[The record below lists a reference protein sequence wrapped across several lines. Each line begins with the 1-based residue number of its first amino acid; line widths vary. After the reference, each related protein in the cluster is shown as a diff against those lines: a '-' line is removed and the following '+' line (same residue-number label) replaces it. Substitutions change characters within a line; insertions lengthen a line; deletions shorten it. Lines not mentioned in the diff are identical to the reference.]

1 MMLEDE
7 NRSQDAQLL
16 LQKALQLNPDSQAAL
31 RQLGE
36 LEFKSGEY
44 RKAVDHLARARKA
57 HPDDAL
63 AALYEGQAL
72 AKLGDLQG
80 ARNVLDAAVTRLPGE
95 LDGRL
100 LLAHIDLK
108 SGDRVAAEDQ
118 FEAVLL
124 LDPVNRDALLGLAQE
139 HLEDRRFA
147 DVVELLEPHV
157 KDASAS
163 VDELQVL
170 AQAYAS
176 LGRTADAEKV
186 RAQMKT
192 LQRHR

>member
-1 MMLEDE
+1 
-7 NRSQDAQLL
+7 
-16 LQKALQLNPDSQAAL
+16 L

-44 RKAVDHLARARKA
+44 RKAVGHLERARKA

-80 ARNVLDAAVTRLPGE
+80 ARNALDAAVTRLPGE

-118 FEAVLL
+118 FEAILL

-176 LGRTADAEKV
+176 LGRTADADKV
-186 RAQMKT
+186 RAQIKT